1 MPRLYGDVNGKS
13 PLQYFQ
19 KKRLTNPADNPML
32 ETLKRILYHFLFEK
46 ISEIAMFIE
55 TNVIAISGL
64 NKNAIANVMAV
75 ETDNSDISVPTG
87 TATGNLSDM
96 SMEIDK
102 IMANKISFL
111 FNMNLNLKEV
121 YISRLTKSAVNTKI
135 NILALL
141 GNFCTF
147 NYI

>member
-1 MPRLYGDVNGKS
+1 
-13 PLQYFQ
+13 
-19 KKRLTNPADNPML
+19 ML
-32 ETLKRILYHFLFEK
+32 ETLKRILYHSLFEK